1 MSRVVSKR
9 YNMRELNR
17 VLNAGVEWILSLS
30 VQFETKTDNL
40 STAKWD
46 GAIFLEI
53 HILDTVVD
61 NWWTERWDISKLVD
75 YIHKGYSYES

>member
-40 STAKWD
+40 STAK
-46 GAIFLEI
+46 
-53 HILDTVVD
+53 
-61 NWWTERWDISKLVD
+61 
-75 YIHKGYSYES
+75 